1 LVSIFLTISILCV
14 FSLLLNKKKREIPFG
29 KLVSHKKWHLEGNY
43 YISEVV
49 TFKDSVQCIKYYNK
63 LIFQFSKKVKSYDI
77 DGWTTNKL
85 ENSKGHIKLYRYGN
99 NIKLVRKTIK

>member
-1 LVSIFLTISILCV
+1 M
-14 FSLLLNKKKREIPFG
+14 
-29 KLVSHKKWHLEGNY
+29 SHKKWQLKGNY

-63 LIFQFSKKVKSYDI
+63 LVFQFSKKVKSYDI
-77 DGWTTNKL
+77 DGWTTNELESSDGELKL
-85 ENSKGHIKLYRYGN
+85 FRYGN